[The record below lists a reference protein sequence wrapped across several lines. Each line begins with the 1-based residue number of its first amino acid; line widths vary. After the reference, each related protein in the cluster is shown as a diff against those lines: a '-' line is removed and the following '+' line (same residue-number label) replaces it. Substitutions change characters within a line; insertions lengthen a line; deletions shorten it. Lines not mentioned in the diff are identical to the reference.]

1 MINSDKELQTTM
13 ERIARFQQQVMKVR
27 ETATSPEN
35 YRASAAGFLAEIDR
49 MMLEVREYLWQPPAK
64 GLDTSAVA

>member
-1 MINSDKELQTTM
+1 MISSDQELKATM

-27 ETATSPEN
+27 ETDTSPEN
-35 YRASAAGFLAEIDR
+35 YPRSAAGFLAEIDR

-64 GLDTSAVA
+64 GPGPIAVV